1 MFIKNVSSNF
11 CFFNDGEKEVALAPE
26 DFVTVGKTVAS
37 KLQLDYAGILVATET
52 APWSYAT
59 LNGSGDPSGVETP
72 SGIGQIYVDTSA
84 SPTDYYISNG
94 VTSADWT
101 LLS

>member
-52 APWSYAT
+52 AP
-59 LNGSGDPSGVETP
+59 
-72 SGIGQIYVDTSA
+72 
-84 SPTDYYISNG
+84 
-94 VTSADWT
+94 
-101 LLS
+101 